1 METLDRIIPRDTDA
15 EESLLAGCLVD
26 PSQIDSLTVSDWHFF
41 DKDFGAFWNMLQD
54 MRFCGDPVDDIIAVA
69 ARAKARGIWE
79 QIGGAEWL
87 GKVFQSGST
96 HKWHCQF
103 YAKQIV
109 TMANHRRLI
118 EIGTDLARSG
128 FDAKVDPVELAAKAQ
143 AALSSRLDQKDDVH
157 RLDDLGVQMLATA
170 ADANQDHRRVFSG
183 FKSYDATFGPFMSG
197 DLVVVAARTSIGK
210 TAFMAQVAAY
220 HAHRGHAVLF
230 CSLEMPAEQL
240 RDRIFCA
247 AAGINSVDYRSG
259 NASADDRRKLAL
271 VVEDFQGKPFFIW
284 CPRGDKSAR
293 RIAAKARSVKAEH
306 GLHLLI
312 TDYIQKIHSEEKH
325 SSREEQVASAA
336 RACKDIAIDL
346 DVPNLV
352 GCQLNAEADK
362 SDEPALNQLR
372 ESAVTGHEADIV
384 LLLHRK
390 TRTDTDGKLIVA
402 KHRNATTGTLNIKF
416 DPVHQYFY
424 GNEDYADGRRDCD
437 RNMF

>member
-1 METLDRIIPRDTDA
+1 MEMLERSVPRDTAA

-26 PSQIDSLTVSDWHFF
+26 PSQIDSLTISDWHFF
-41 DKDFGAFWNMLQD
+41 DKDFGSFWNLLQD
-54 MRFCGDPVDDIIAVA
+54 MRFCGDPVDDIVAVA

-79 QIGGAEWL
+79 QIGGSDWL
-87 GKVFQSGST
+87 KKIFDSGSV
-96 HKWHCQF
+96 HKWHCEF

-118 EIGTDLARSG
+118 EIGTDLARNG
-128 FDAKVDPVELAAKAQ
+128 FDAKSDPADIAAKAQ
-143 AALSSRLDQKDDVH
+143 AALASRVDQKDDVH
-157 RLDDLGVQMLATA
+157 RLDELGAEMLTKARDSKQ
-170 ADANQDHRRVFSG
+170 DARRVFSG
-183 FKSYDATFGPFMSG
+183 FKSYDETFGPFMSG

-220 HAHRGHAVLF
+220 HAHRGQPILF

-259 NASADDRRKLAL
+259 KSSADDLKKLAM
-271 VVEDFQGKPFFIW
+271 VVADFQGKPFFIW

-293 RIAAKARSVKAEH
+293 RIFAKARSVKSEH
-306 GLHLLI
+306 GLHLLV
-312 TDYIQKIHSEEKH
+312 TDYIQKIHSGERN

-336 RACKDIAIDL
+336 RACKDIAMDL

-416 DPVHQYFY
+416 DPVHQFFY
-424 GNEDYADGRRDCD
+424 REEDYVND
-437 RNMF
+437 RSSEQREFF

>member
-1 METLDRIIPRDTDA
+1 MEILDRIIPRDTEA

-26 PSQIDSLTVSDWHFF
+26 PSQIDSLTVADWHFF
-41 DKDFGAFWNMLQD
+41 DRDFGAFWNLLQD
-54 MRFCGDPVDDIIAVA
+54 MRFCGDPVDDIVAVT

-79 QIGGAEWL
+79 QIGGAAWVTKIFE
-87 GKVFQSGST
+87 SGSV

-103 YAKQIV
+103 YGQQII

-118 EIGTDLARSG
+118 EIGTDLACSG
-128 FDAKVDPVELAAKAQ
+128 FDAKVDPAELAAKAQ
-143 AALSSRLDQKDDVH
+143 AQLASRVDQKDDVH
-157 RLDDLGVQMLATA
+157 RLDALGTQMLATA
-170 ADANQDHRRVFSG
+170 TDVKQDHRRVFSG

-220 HAHRGHAVLF
+220 HAHRGQPVLF

-259 NASADDRRKLAL
+259 KASAEDRKKLAM
-271 VVEDFQGKPFFIW
+271 VVADFQGKPFFIW

-306 GLHLLI
+306 GLHLLV
-312 TDYIQKIHSEEKH
+312 TDYIQKIHSDEKH
-325 SSREEQVASAA
+325 ASREEQVASAA

-390 TRTDTDGKLIVA
+390 TRTDTEGKLIVA

-416 DPVHQYFY
+416 DPIHQYFY
-424 GNEDYADGRRDCD
+424 REEDYAHD
-437 RNMF
+437 RSDEQGKFF